1 MATCCFC
8 DRQIAV
14 GTGFTLF
21 KRDGSALHYCSGK
34 CEKNFEMG
42 RKPSKFKWSGKFVKG
57 AAVQKGKKKKKTAEP
72 KLAAK
77 AEAKTEAKPGNAV
90 SKV

>member
-8 DRQIAV
+8 ARQIAV
-14 GTGFTLF
+14 GTGVTLF

-42 RKPSKFKWSGKFVKG
+42 RKPSKFKWSEKFVKG
-57 AAVQKGKKKKKTAEP
+57 AAIQKGKKKKKA
-72 KLAAK
+72 AAK
-77 AEAKTEAKPGNAV
+77 APATAEAKPAEA
-90 SKV
+90 KV